1 MAAGR
6 LPFCVGAL
14 ARRSQG
20 SVSGYVW
27 VFDLAALLQGRPG
40 VVTEQ
45 SQVIVVQHGGLRVG
59 LLVSALQGVHRL
71 PGSALVESPML
82 SVASTT
88 PALVRELVHAGAG
101 LPLIQCLDPAALMQR
116 LQPSRG
122 VAANADRSAAAV
134 EREAAWDAQAA

>member
-1 MAAGR
+1 MFDR
-6 LPFCVGAL
+6 LCP
-14 ARRSQG
+14 
-20 SVSGYVW
+20 
-27 VFDLAALLQGRPG
+27 
-40 VVTEQ
+40 
-45 SQVIVVQHGGLRVG
+45 
-59 LLVSALQGVHRL
+59 LLVLVYSRVEFCMRDEAPRTVTAICRALQEQIDQRAHLPAWQVGDLLGAADPLQGVHRL
-71 PGSALVESPML
+71 PASALVESPML

-122 VAANADRSAAAV
+122 AAANADRSAAAV